1 MPEPGEQPKDQ
12 VSEEALEVEEVL
24 EAEPYEPIM
33 DGIVFTEVKKKKGG
47 VEYRSSDPT
56 RKIIMLSESSEKP
69 KPNRPYKVKIIEDT
83 DPGDPNKGK
92 LIGEIYYESRD
103 EKAKQFIEEINALKQ
118 AAKTKEDYQQLA
130 NLYQHLE
137 GLYESKEGGKELEA
151 SFAMQYDK
159 QVEIFY
165 KLKILVRN
173 LDYDVDKE
181 SMSPGSIDAIDGNEY
196 KFPSKL
202 ELAELIEQNKELIE
216 KKKEQGFTKL
226 LVVPFGMK
234 LDELAKKYGELII
247 EHFKNGNLHDS
258 EGKKIENLRKQGEG
272 DGPTSDA
279 TKNSEYYPLWKWDKY
294 TNADESGGLVYYPE
308 KFDKNNHQG
317 KTKAEAIKEQGGWN
331 IILIEDMPDIPRQG
345 KGKTVGDRK
354 QLEARSTPKEYL
366 QTLATDPV
374 YQHESGMTP
383 EDQLMYAITYLEEN
397 QKIMDDYQGK
407 GSVSYQ
413 IGAYFPS
420 SDDVPHAYWYRG
432 HRQAYLSGSGVDDR
446 HGGCGVRSAVRI
458 KKS

>member
-1 MPEPGEQPKDQ
+1 MPEPSEQPKDQ
-12 VSEEALEVEEVL
+12 TPEEALEVEEVL
-24 EAEPYEPIM
+24 EAEPHEPII

-47 VEYRSSDPT
+47 VEYRSSDPK

-69 KPNRPYKVKIIEDT
+69 KPNKPYKVKIIEDT

-118 AAKTKEDYQQLA
+118 TAKTKEDYQQLA
-130 NLYQHLE
+130 SLYQHLE

-151 SFAMQYDK
+151 SLALQYDK

-173 LDYDVDKE
+173 LDYDIDKE
-181 SMSPGSIDAIDGNEY
+181 SMSPGSINAIDGNEY

-202 ELAELIEQNKELIE
+202 EVAELIEKNKELIE

-247 EHFKNGNLHDS
+247 EHFKNGTLHDS

-272 DGPTSDA
+272 DSPANDA

-294 TNADESGGLVYYPE
+294 TNADESGNLVYYPE

-331 IILIEDMPDIPRQG
+331 IIF
-345 KGKTVGDRK
+345 RK
-354 QLEARSTPKEYL
+354 QLEARSTLKEYL
-366 QTLATDPV
+366 QALATDPV
-374 YQHESGMTP
+374 YQDESGMTP

-397 QKIMDDYQGK
+397 QKVMDDYRGK

-420 SDDVPHAYWYRG
+420 SVFVPSAYWDRDI
-432 HRQAYLSGSGVDDR
+432 RQARLFRDGVDDR
-446 HGGCGVRSAVRI
+446 YDNCGVRSAVRI

>member
-47 VEYRSSDPT
+47 VEYRSSDTT

-202 ELAELIEQNKELIE
+202 ELAELIEQNKELI
-216 KKKEQGFTKL
+216 
-226 LVVPFGMK
+226 
-234 LDELAKKYGELII
+234 DYIA
-247 EHFKNGNLHDS
+247 HD
-258 EGKKIENLRKQGEG
+258 LKQ
-272 DGPTSDA
+272 
-279 TKNSEYYPLWKWDKY
+279 
-294 TNADESGGLVYYPE
+294 
-308 KFDKNNHQG
+308 
-317 KTKAEAIKEQGGWN
+317 
-331 IILIEDMPDIPRQG
+331 
-345 KGKTVGDRK
+345 
-354 QLEARSTPKEYL
+354 
-366 QTLATDPV
+366 
-374 YQHESGMTP
+374 
-383 EDQLMYAITYLEEN
+383 
-397 QKIMDDYQGK
+397 
-407 GSVSYQ
+407 
-413 IGAYFPS
+413 
-420 SDDVPHAYWYRG
+420 
-432 HRQAYLSGSGVDDR
+432 
-446 HGGCGVRSAVRI
+446 
-458 KKS
+458 